1 MYVKT
6 LTNYVYFLILIK
18 KIKKS
23 SYKWPAP
30 FKGRDDTASPEDR
43 QRPFVILMYRYPE
56 SIVSGGHI
64 KYWSYQYWK
73 LLQYI
78 FVRSVREFPLNLD
91 IFCTAILYLPQIYAL
106 VIAYTLDRFLKFL
119 KERVRAKLA
128 LRYSP
133 EATYSSY
140 FSFFFFFLSDAWNF
154 LSSTKIYHS
163 ISLAVHCVTRRKL
176 SYLFAICLVGQKSSG
191 SNRKRRK
198 TDNSGARDP
207 TEKLHH
213 CRNSCNAMRDIY
225 ERERLRVIWV
235 YTCIVT
241 MERHWSMVE
250 KHARTND
257 RTYFLSVHFP
267 NRFVDDSVV
276 YMHTE
281 RILYTILQ

>member
-23 SYKWPAP
+23 SYKRPAP

-78 FVRSVREFPLNLD
+78 FVLSVREFPLNLD

-140 FSFFFFFLSDAWNF
+140 FSFFFFYQTLETSFLRRRFIIRFRSLFIASLDANF
-154 LSSTKIYHS
+154 PIY
-163 ISLAVHCVTRRKL
+163 LQ
-176 SYLFAICLVGQKSSG
+176 FA
-191 SNRKRRK
+191 
-198 TDNSGARDP
+198 
-207 TEKLHH
+207 
-213 CRNSCNAMRDIY
+213 
-225 ERERLRVIWV
+225 
-235 YTCIVT
+235 
-241 MERHWSMVE
+241 
-250 KHARTND
+250 
-257 RTYFLSVHFP
+257 
-267 NRFVDDSVV
+267 
-276 YMHTE
+276 
-281 RILYTILQ
+281 